1 MNDLPE
7 SFLQVMQEIL
17 QDEYEDFLAGFTEKR
32 HRALRL
38 NPLRTGSADFVDHA
52 PFSLRKVPWVEGGY
66 FYDGEEAVPPSKHPY
81 YAAGVYYLQEPSAMT
96 PASRL
101 PILPGD
107 RVLDLC
113 AAPGGKATS
122 LGAALAGKGL
132 LVANDINKARAKAL
146 LHNIELFGIANA
158 FVTNEPPRVLLE
170 RFPEYFDKIMVDAP
184 CSGEGMFRK
193 NPAVIEAW
201 MEKGPE
207 YFSGLQRNIILC
219 AADMLRPG
227 GLMFYSTCTFSPLE
241 NEAVISHLLRERP
254 DMEVLPMEDYEGFA
268 QGLTSFRD
276 QSFHDSCR
284 LCRRIWPHRMEGEG
298 HFLALLGKKGG
309 DVRLAGLVDPAA
321 KAGLVDLAGPLGQA
335 GQAGKSDPV
344 DPAGKAGPLVLAG
357 LVPMAEEPLQVE
369 SQIADKKAMKR
380 NKKGKK
386 RLAGKKAG
394 KAAASQGQAGC
405 WWTDPALFG
414 QEEAE
419 ALDQFFS
426 VISYP
431 FEGDRIRR
439 KGDRIFYVPGQVPD
453 NAGIHFLRNG
463 VLLGKLKKS
472 RFEPAQSLALILSAD
487 SYGIC
492 LSLPGDDPRL
502 ARYLRGET
510 LELTEEESRGIRQ
523 KREAC
528 RQAMADPGT
537 DGLMKTGGTGQGEPE
552 ATGIKGGSKGGS
564 GKKKGAGKDKAEWV
578 LVLADRYPLGFGRLT
593 GQVLKNKYPAG
604 WRQTSQTIN

>member
-132 LVANDINKARAKAL
+132 LVANDINKARARAL

-158 FVTNEPPRVLLE
+158 FVTNEPPHVLLE

-268 QGLTSFRD
+268 QGLTSFRG

-309 DVRLAGLVDPAA
+309 EVRLADQAG
-321 KAGLVDLAGPLGQA
+321 KTGLVDLAGSLGQVGLDGKYDSA
-335 GQAGKSDPV
+335 GNVGSSALT
-344 DPAGKAGPLVLAG
+344 GPESG
-357 LVPMAEEPLQVE
+357 AEDFLQVE
-369 SQIADKKAMKR
+369 SQIADKRAMKR
-380 NKKGKK
+380 NKKTKK
-386 RLAGKKAG
+386 RMAGKKAG
-394 KAAASQGQAGC
+394 RTASSQGQSGC
-405 WWTDPALFG
+405 WWTDQTLFDR
-414 QEEAE
+414 EEAE

-426 VISYP
+426 VVSYP
-431 FEGDRIRR
+431 FETDRIRR

-463 VLLGKLKKS
+463 VLLGELKKS

-492 LSLPGDDPRL
+492 LSLSGDDPRL

-510 LELTEEESRGIRQ
+510 LELTEEETRGIRQ
-523 KREAC
+523 KRETC
-528 RQAMADPGT
+528 RQAMADPRTG
-537 DGLMKTGGTGQGEPE
+537 GPVKTGGTGQGEPE
-552 ATGIKGGSKGGS
+552 AAGIKGGSKGGS
-564 GKKKGAGKDKAEWV
+564 GKKIGNGRDKAEWV